1 MELRALIFD
10 LDGVLTDTAEYH
22 YRAWQRL
29 ADELG
34 LPFDRQRNEA
44 LRGVDRRRSLER
56 LLDGRSATEA
66 EMAEWMERKNR
77 YYVTFIQQMTP
88 ADLLPG
94 ALALLQEARAA
105 GLKIGIGSA
114 SKNTATVLERLQLW
128 PYVDAVSDGYSVA
141 QAKPAPDLFLHCAG
155 QLGVQPAEAVVV
167 EDAAAGIEAALAG
180 GFWTVGLGPRERVGQ
195 AHLVFPGLAGVHWA
209 DILSAFQNRRER
221 IFNHSSMQK
230 LRGTEIDGHLDR

>member
-22 YRAWQRL
+22 YRGWQRL

-44 LRGVDRRRSLER
+44 LRGVDRRRSLE
-56 LLDGRSATEA
+56 LLLAGRPATEA
-66 EMAEWMERKNR
+66 QLQAWMERKNR

-114 SKNTATVLERLQLW
+114 SKNTATVLERLQLQ
-128 PYVDAVSDGYSVA
+128 PYVDAVSDGYSVV
-141 QAKPAPDLFLHCAG
+141 QAKPAPDLFLQCAER
-155 QLGVQPAEAVVV
+155 LGVKPAEAAVV
-167 EDAAAGIEAALAG
+167 EDAEAGIAAALAG
-180 GFWTVGLGPRERVGQ
+180 GFWTVGLGPQERVGE
-195 AHLVFPGLAGVHWA
+195 AHLVLPNLAGVHLA
-209 DILSAFQNRRER
+209 DILSAFQSQVRD
-221 IFNHSSMQK
+221 F
-230 LRGTEIDGHLDR
+230 RG